1 MAAEYYAHP
10 PLDVDLS
17 STFDRIL
24 LEVNQLDLTNVCAI
38 ESNILTAQYSYVKLG
53 LILAKVREGKLWEHF
68 QGQYKSFA
76 NFCASMLGMNNW
88 QAMNIIKAARVAIE
102 LFEHGYKDLPR
113 NASQAVE
120 LAGLGIEKMLEVWD
134 RVTSDHAPHKI
145 TAAVIKTEINP
156 EAQPA
161 KATISIP
168 VALRDKI
175 AAEAMELGISST
187 EYLERLVN
195 GQLADSGRV
204 VVEVDDISDED
215 KAAIDKLE
223 QTNWTPNPNTKK
235 TSKAPTT
242 KPTVTNIK
250 NTVIN
255 GFDDLMNSI
264 LGGCTRRHPTRS

>member
-1 MAAEYYAHP
+1 MTADYYTHP
-10 PLDVDLS
+10 PLDVDLT

-24 LEVNQLDLTNVCAI
+24 SEVNQLDLTNVFAI

-53 LILAKVREGKLWEHF
+53 LILSKVREHKLWEHF

-76 NFCASMLGMNNW
+76 SFCASMLGMNNW
-88 QAMNIIKAARVAIE
+88 QAMNIIKAAKVAIE

-120 LAGLGIEKMLEVWD
+120 LAGLGLEKMLEVWD

-145 TAAVIKTEINP
+145 TAAVIKTEVNP
-156 EAQPA
+156 DAQPA
-161 KATISIP
+161 KATITIP

-187 EYLERLVN
+187 EYLERLVS
-195 GQLADSGRV
+195 GQLADSGR

-215 KAAIDKLE
+215 KEAIDKLE

-235 TSKAPTT
+235 TSKSPNS
-242 KPTVTNIK
+242 KPTVTEIT
-250 NTVIN
+250 NTVVN
-255 GFDDLMNSI
+255 GFDDLMSSI
-264 LGGCTRRHPTRS
+264 LGGFARRNPARS